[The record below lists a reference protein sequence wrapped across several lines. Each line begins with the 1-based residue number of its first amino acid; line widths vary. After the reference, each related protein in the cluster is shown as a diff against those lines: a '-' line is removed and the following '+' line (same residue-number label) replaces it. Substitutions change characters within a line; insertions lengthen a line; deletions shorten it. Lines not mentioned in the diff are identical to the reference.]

1 MMSHRR
7 RVVVAD
13 DEREMR
19 EAVAGHLTAH
29 GFDVVQA
36 ASGLEALLH
45 VKGEQPHAVVLDI
58 AMPHL
63 GGLDALKRIRAFTPS
78 ARIVVY
84 SAIVEPDV
92 ERQAMAAG
100 AAAVLKKPGT
110 LEDLRRAVEGDGPTS
125 GRSEAE
131 PSVTDGRS
139 KPTNSARQLRI
150 LLIDDDLSVSDVLSE
165 ILAQHGAKVF
175 PVTNATDAF
184 RLLAYGAPDAIFLDI
199 RMPGLSGLDALPAI
213 RALAPQAKVVMLSG
227 LADEATVKQTFARG
241 AFDYIAKPVDFK
253 HLART
258 VETIR
263 TMTSHEL

>member
-1 MMSHRR
+1 MSQRR

-36 ASGLEALLH
+36 GSGLEALLH
-45 VKGEQPHAVVLDI
+45 VKDEQPHALVLDI

-63 GGLDALKRIRAFTPS
+63 GGLDALKRIRAFAPS

-92 ERQAMAAG
+92 ERQAVAAG
-100 AAAVLKKPGT
+100 AAAVLKKPST
-110 LEDLRRAVEGDGPTS
+110 LEDLRHAVEGDGPTT
-125 GRSEAE
+125 GRSEAAE

-139 KPTNSARQLRI
+139 KPANTTHQLRI
-150 LLIDDDLSVSDVLSE
+150 LLIDDDLSVNDVLSE

-227 LADEATVKQTFARG
+227 LADEATVKQTFAKG